1 MHTILGA
8 GGPVGNALA
17 QTLTERQETVRLVSR
32 RKVDILG
39 AEWVHA
45 DIKDVG
51 QTVQATQGSSVIY
64 MCAGLRYDRKVW
76 AEEWPLIMKNL
87 IHAVKTHGPRLI
99 FFDNVYMYGRSN
111 EAMTENSPYNP
122 SSVKGR
128 IRAEIAEQLMR
139 EALSGN
145 IRASIARA
153 ADFYGV
159 GTFNSFLDS
168 MVLSKYAKKQKAMW
182 LGNPHAKHSFTF
194 IPDTGKALYA
204 LAKNPESDNQ
214 VWHLPTAPALTGI
227 ELLQMATRIFNTA
240 PRYMRINKFLLNSI
254 GLFNKTIGEAVEL
267 YYQNQYDYVF
277 SSEKFEKAFGMQPT
291 SYEEGIRRL
300 SETIFKS

>member
-182 LGNPHAKHSFTF
+182 LGDPHAKHCFTF

-204 LAKNPESDNQ
+204 LAKDPESDNQ

-227 ELLQMATRIFNTA
+227 ELLQMAARIFNTA
-240 PRYMRINKFLLNSI
+240 PRYMLINKFLLNSI

-267 YYQNQYDYVF
+267 YYQNQYDYIF